1 MFPNS
6 SNYAYK
12 NPFLIIREI
21 LPIAGQTNGDDSN
34 DSVPIESSTLRQAI
48 ERGVQV
54 LGWSAIEAIIDDLER
69 HGIDLKEPSSRYTL
83 RQLEAA
89 FMLIFGT
96 DATPLL
102 MERVKHELHR

>member
-1 MFPNS
+1 L

-34 DSVPIESSTLRQAI
+34 DSVPIESSTLRQALEKGARI
-48 ERGVQV
+48 

-69 HGIDLKEPSSRYTL
+69 QGIDLNSSSSRYTL
-83 RQLEAA
+83 RQIEAA
-89 FMLIFGT
+89 FIQIFGT
-96 DATPLL
+96 DAMLLL
-102 MERVKHELHR
+102 MERVKHELYR